1 MRKNIL
7 LIEDNLS
14 FSPSGQEQL
23 ESLGHAVVVCPNAG
37 VSVSRFLNAR
47 FDVIVLDLSLS
58 SSALG
63 GMGVIQSTRAMSL
76 PIPPIVITSGH
87 ERTLIEWA
95 AAKIQAFRWMQK
107 PVADEQL
114 AQMIEHATSPDCS
127 AANVPILD
135 PRFAA

>member
-23 ESLGHAVVVCPNAG
+23 EGLGHSVVVCPNAG
-37 VSVSRFLNAR
+37 ASVSRLLDER

-58 SSALG
+58 SSALE
-63 GMGVIQSTRAMSL
+63 GMSVIESTRAMAL

-87 ERTLIEWA
+87 DRTLIEWA
-95 AAKIQAFRWMQK
+95 AAKIQAFRWLQK
-107 PVADEQL
+107 PVTDEQL
-114 AQMIEHATSPDCS
+114 AEMIDHATSPRLAS
-127 AANVPILD
+127 TRAMLAA
-135 PRFAA
+135 

>member
-1 MRKNIL
+1 MRKHIL

-23 ESLGHAVVVCPNAG
+23 EALGHSVIVCPNAHTSAG
-37 VSVSRFLNAR
+37 RLLDER

-58 SSALG
+58 SSALE
-63 GMGVIQSTRAMSL
+63 GMGVIESTRAMAL

-107 PVADEQL
+107 PLADDQL
-114 AQMIEHATSPDCS
+114 AEMIDHATSQRPAWNCEMLAS
-127 AANVPILD
+127 PLAA
-135 PRFAA
+135 